1 MATLGMDPNISQGI
15 SQLGGAMMKLPSIKA
30 ELATKAQRQAHLD
43 RMYQLGVD
51 RNNAQIPMY
60 GAQTNY
66 YNARAASE
74 QDKGLAATLFP
85 GALEGLMD
93 YTPAVKAQPATEE
106 IPAIGPGFQGQAPSW
121 NDAEQPMQSI
131 AAYPGSPAIPAK
143 PAVEASP
150 ARVSLNNNPTML
162 ASVISLAHRAGY
174 NPQQTAGALR
184 QFIGTGMALQPGQQG
199 EGMNLLSPG
208 SFKTNVAVNEE
219 DRNGMIANNA
229 YNAEELAR
237 VKGQLAN
244 EGALERTNAT
254 VAGAMERQVAKG
266 QTAKGSIPKISLYEY
281 EQSNLITNKLFSKF
295 IEDAFKESGT
305 AEKDKTRI
313 TNQYIDSEKGIEV
326 ATELKRIFREKYAE
340 TKNAVEAQKAGE
352 EYLKSLKNHQIGT
365 DKFTFGTDKNI
376 TANKDTSAPVVSPTG
391 SPGAPGASD
400 TPAGAVAPA
409 ARTSSANGLTS
420 SQATST
426 TDVSTTAYARALKI
440 TPEEFVK
447 RAKESGMTPSEYYKS
462 QLLPAPKSTSA
473 NVTNTSAD
481 NGVNPVSTEDTGY
494 VQLGGTNEQTDN
506 YALPAETSTPQ
517 KGSIGSLLSKDSQ
530 TIETSPAAAIAQ
542 KKTGTTENLEP
553 IVSGT
558 PANKNNFKFNENKP
572 ISTQSDVGYN
582 AEEAASSIF
591 AQPEDKPID
600 LQGLVTNNPFKGT
613 GTVEETLPQ
622 TVGSPSGS
630 NAPSTQKTPFEKLY
644 ISLIEEKRKLSKSLM
659 KDPSSYGTTRGLE
672 SAIGQNEDGT
682 MYETMTRKTIGSQDA
697 VTQRLIAIDK
707 KLKELRDNPFA
718 RISPSAAILDN
729 LTIWGAGKYYIEDAS
744 KIPDP
749 AQRALFIDKKELM
762 FLLESPIVVRN
773 SDGSPSAVYK
783 TDDGRYLPEET
794 IFRDFDKHH
803 EKLSNYFIQ
812 EGMFDMKP
820 GDSLARKLFQLKV
833 SADKEI
839 LEYNKAK
846 GEKSWLKQQGGTL
859 GLPGPNIIF
868 GNGATR
874 GSMRNGTTEYLKQH
888 PIPEVP

>member
-1 MATLGMDPNISQGI
+1 MATLGMDPNISAGI
-15 SQLGGAMMKLPSIKA
+15 SQLGGAMMKLPSIKSG
-30 ELATKAQRQAHLD
+30 LAIQAQKQANAD
-43 RMYQLGVD
+43 RMYQLGLD
-51 RNNAQIPMY
+51 RNNAQVPLY
-60 GAQTNY
+60 NAQADFY
-66 YNARAASE
+66 RARAAAE
-74 QDKGLAATLFP
+74 QNKSLAASLFP

-93 YTPAVKAQPATEE
+93 YTPAVQGQAATEE
-106 IPAIGPGFQGQAPSW
+106 IPAIAPGFQGEHTSW
-121 NDAEQPMQSI
+121 SDAEQPMQSI
-131 AAYPGSPAIPAK
+131 AAYPGAPAVAAK
-143 PAVEASP
+143 PAIQAAP
-150 ARVSLNNNPTML
+150 ARTSFNNNPAML
-162 ASVISLAHRAGY
+162 ARAISFAAQAGY
-174 NPQQTAGALR
+174 NPEQISGALR
-184 QFIGTGMALQPGQQG
+184 EFIGTGMALQPGQQG

-219 DRNGMIANNA
+219 DRNGMISNNA

-254 VAGAMERQVAKG
+254 VQGAMARQVAKG
-266 QTAKGSIPKISLYEY
+266 QIAKGSIPKISLYEY

-295 IEDAFKESGT
+295 IDDAFKEYGT
-305 AEKDKTRI
+305 AEKDKVKI

-340 TKNAVEAQKAGE
+340 TKNAVEAQKAAE
-352 EYLKSLKNHQIGT
+352 EYLKSLKNHRIGT
-365 DKFTFGTDKNI
+365 DKFTFEPDKNI
-376 TANKDTSAPVVSPTG
+376 TANRDASAPVISPTG
-391 SPGAPGASD
+391 SSDAPGAAS
-400 TPAGAVAPA
+400 TPASAVAPA
-409 ARTSSANGLTS
+409 AATSSANGLTS
-420 SQATST
+420 TQATAT

-447 RAKESGMTPSEYYKS
+447 RVKESGMTPSEYYKS
-462 QLLPAPKSTSA
+462 QLVPAPKSTSA

-481 NGVNPVSTEDTGY
+481 NGINPVTAETGGY
-494 VQLGGTNEQTDN
+494 VQLGGPTQTTDN
-506 YALPAETSTPQ
+506 YASPIETSTP
-517 KGSIGSLLSKDSQ
+517 KEGSIGSLLSKDSQ
-530 TIETSPAAAIAQ
+530 VQETSPAAAIAQ
-542 KKTGTTENLEP
+542 KKTTENLEP

-558 PANKNNFKFNENKP
+558 PANKNNFKFTENKP
-572 ISTQSDVGYN
+572 VSTQSDVGYN
-582 AEEAASSIF
+582 SDEAASSIF
-591 AQPEDKPID
+591 AQPENKPKG
-600 LQGLVTNNPFKGT
+600 LESLVTNNPFKGT

-622 TVGSPSGS
+622 TIGSPSGS

-644 ISLIEEKRKLSKSLM
+644 TSLIEEKRRLSKSLI
-659 KDPSSYGTTRGLE
+659 KDPAGSRD
-672 SAIGQNEDGT
+672 IGQNEDGT
-682 MYETMTRKTIGSQDA
+682 LYDRMTRKTIGSQDA

-707 KLKELRDNPFA
+707 KLKELKDNPFA
-718 RISPSAAILDN
+718 RISPSAAMLDH

-762 FLLESPIVVRN
+762 FLLKNPTVVGGPN
-773 SDGSPSAVYK
+773 GPEAVYK
-783 TDDGRYLPEET
+783 TSDGRYLPEEHV
-794 IFRDFDKHH
+794 FRDFDKYH

-859 GLPGPNIIF
+859 GLPGPNWLI